1 MLPTLLASG
10 FSLGSALGF
19 ATELL
24 CCLKIWKYIHRNIK
38 KTLQMFAKAVAF
50 LNYFLM
56 WNKFERVP
64 REILVLFRRSQS
76 SATSQV
82 PFSSSF

>member
-1 MLPTLLASG
+1 M
-10 FSLGSALGF
+10 
-19 ATELL
+19 
-24 CCLKIWKYIHRNIK
+24 
-38 KTLQMFAKAVAF
+38 LQMFGMAVAF

-56 WNKFERVP
+56 WNKFECVP
-64 REILVLFRRSQS
+64 QEILVFFRHSQS

>member
-1 MLPTLLASG
+1 
-10 FSLGSALGF
+10 
-19 ATELL
+19 
-24 CCLKIWKYIHRNIK
+24 
-38 KTLQMFAKAVAF
+38 MFAKAVAF